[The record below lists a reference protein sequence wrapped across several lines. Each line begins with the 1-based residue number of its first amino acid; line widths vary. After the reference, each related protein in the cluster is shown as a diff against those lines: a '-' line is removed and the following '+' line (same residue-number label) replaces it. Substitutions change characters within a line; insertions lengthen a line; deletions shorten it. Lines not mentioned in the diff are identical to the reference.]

1 MICDGKYFPL
11 LFLYHRAGGRKGR
24 GRKGG
29 MEGRKGRMKGREG
42 GERSRERVKKLR
54 EREES
59 VGETYTIYFLRGE
72 ISFLMFV

>member
-29 MEGRKGRMKGREG
+29 MEGRKGRMKGRVG

-54 EREES
+54 EREKNQWERH
-59 VGETYTIYFLRGE
+59 TQF
-72 ISFLMFV
+72 IS